1 MATAIKKIKID
12 DYEFR
17 ENVLVDT
24 TANWDADN
32 TIIAQKDYVYVYS
45 DKYTDEYGNPVPAFK
60 VGDGTSYLID
70 MPFNGDVF
78 SEHIANTTV
87 HITSEERAF
96 WNDKVTAYL
105 DAENLENLVLSKQ

>member
-32 TIIAQKDYVYVYS
+32 TIIAQKD
-45 DKYTDEYGNPVPAFK
+45 
-60 VGDGTSYLID
+60 
-70 MPFNGDVF
+70 
-78 SEHIANTTV
+78 
-87 HITSEERAF
+87 
-96 WNDKVTAYL
+96 
-105 DAENLENLVLSKQ
+105 